1 MAQKTRTTQ
10 TTRTTRRHIHTHD
23 EPEAADLASPTTL
36 AARASVSPRSRI
48 RRHPERSTPDI
59 AEEILRAGRVAH
71 VAFAVDGQPYIA
83 PMTYYYEDGVVYL
96 HGAPASRLQ
105 KTLRTGTPVAIEVML
120 LDGLVASRDAKNHSA
135 NYRSVVVYGTAEA
148 ITETQRK
155 RELMEAMTLRYFP
168 GRTVGHDYD
177 PARVGELRA
186 LDVMAVAVEEL
197 SAKVRTGPARGSRD
211 AMDDAPGSSFVAPLP
226 GVDA

>member
-1 MAQKTRTTQ
+1 MTQTTQ
-10 TTRTTRRHIHTHD
+10 TTQTGTRPTRRHIHTHD
-23 EPEAADLASPTTL
+23 APEAADLASPTTL
-36 AARASVSPRSRI
+36 AARASVSARSRI
-48 RRHPERSTPDI
+48 RRHPERSTPEI

-83 PMTYYYEDGVVYL
+83 PMTYHYEDGVVYL

-135 NYRSVVVYGTAEA
+135 NYRCVVVYGTAEA

-155 RELMEAMTLRYFP
+155 RELMEAMTL
-168 GRTVGHDYD
+168 
-177 PARVGELRA
+177 A
-186 LDVMAVAVEEL
+186 LFSWAHGGA
-197 SAKVRTGPARGSRD
+197 
-211 AMDDAPGSSFVAPLP
+211 
-226 GVDA
+226 

>member
-1 MAQKTRTTQ
+1 MTQTTQTTQ
-10 TTRTTRRHIHTHD
+10 TTRPTRRHIHTHD
-23 EPEAADLASPTTL
+23 ASDAADLASPTTL

-48 RRHPERSTPDI
+48 RRHPERSTPEV

-83 PMTYYYEDGVVYL
+83 PMTYHYEDGVVYL

-105 KTLRTGTPVAIEVML
+105 KALRTGTPVAIEVML

-177 PARVGELRA
+177 PARIGELRA

-211 AMDDAPGSSFVAPLP
+211 ALDDAPGSSFVVLLP
-226 GVDA
+226 GVDG